1 MHRNKPPNQRRDAC
15 AKPGGR
21 KPTTPPQT
29 HLAGETAALL
39 DLPAEGWREPPKVS
53 LTGDRELYLGKLQGI
68 LAYGKEEIH
77 VNGGPWVL
85 RILGQDLEIKAMRA
99 GEMRITGWVDR
110 LELL

>member
-1 MHRNKPPNQRRDAC
+1 MELQQLILMEKEIMDLDGIEILLPVGPE
-15 AKPGGR
+15 K
-21 KPTTPPQT
+21 
-29 HLAGETAALL
+29 TAALL
-39 DLPAEGWREPPKVS
+39 DLPAEGVAGTPKVS
-53 LTGDRELYLGKLQGI
+53 LTGDRELYLENYKGI

-85 RILGQDLEIKAMRA
+85 RILGRDLEIKAMRA